1 MTTTFKTT
9 KELIESGD
17 SPLPLEIISDKMGI
31 NLSAVEGIS
40 WTRMFDGQLVSVT
53 IHLLPEM
60 FNEDYEMVKKLNAE
74 ANPEVSPDSYISP
87 PTEPKERNPYP
98 ALSAPSAHS
107 LQECFKELKVG
118 RPAGQQR
125 YLDELIAELNDDL
138 EPAPV

>member
-1 MTTTFKTT
+1 MTTVFKTT

-17 SPLPLEIISDKMGI
+17 SPLPLEVISDKMGI
-31 NLSAVEGIS
+31 NLSAVQGIS
-40 WTRMFDGQLVSVT
+40 WTRMFDGQFVNIT
-53 IHLLPEM
+53 IH
-60 FNEDYEMVKKLNAE
+60 FNPFKEDYWNKTGV
-74 ANPEVSPDSYISP
+74 
-87 PTEPKERNPYP
+87 NPYP